1 MKAPF
6 HLFNWINENK
16 HLLQPPIGNKNL
28 YIESEDYVVMVVGG
42 PNARTDFHYNETEE
56 LFYQL
61 EGDIELHLQI
71 DGKREVVPI
80 KQSEIYLLPAKI
92 PHSPSRRANTVG
104 LVIERKRHKTG
115 GKDGLLWFCKNC
127 NHLLH
132 EVYFGLEN
140 IEKDFIKHFNY
151 YKENKELHCCKKCKT
166 IN

>member
-6 HLFNWINENK
+6 HLFNWINKNK
-16 HLLQPPIGNKNL
+16 HLLQPPVGNKNL
-28 YIESEDYVVMVVGG
+28 YVESEDYVVMVVGG

-61 EGDIELHLQI
+61 QGDIELHLQL
-71 DGKREVVPI
+71 DGKREIVEI
-80 KQSEIYLLPAKI
+80 KEGEMYLLPARI
-92 PHSPSRRANTVG
+92 PHSPSRKANTVG
-104 LVIERKRHKTG
+104 LVIERKRQNSG
-115 GKDGLLWFCKNC
+115 GKDGLLWFCENC

-140 IEKDFIKHFNY
+140 IEKDFLKHFNY
-151 YKENKELHCCKKCKT
+151 YKENEELHCCKKCKT